1 MLFHRELGISDWEL
15 LLMPGQSAGFS
26 GAKEITGRT
35 ARELTLALKNADFT
49 PGLVSCFYRFLRPK
63 ASPFHGAGKWRPPAH
78 EYGAVRYQARENT
91 DRDAIGA
98 STEAAMSG
106 EAVIK
111 SFTPSTCQSSKYRK
125 QHDSQPKE
133 AGNKSKRCKQTMP
146 IPRQQTHQKHRHH
159 QTGPNWPNAFTP
171 GRAVRIGRPP
181 KNHA

>member
-1 MLFHRELGISDWEL
+1 MQISRPDLFPASTD
-15 LLMPGQSAGFS
+15 FC
-26 GAKEITGRT
+26 
-35 ARELTLALKNADFT
+35 ARK
-49 PGLVSCFYRFLRPK
+49 
-63 ASPFHGAGKWRPPAH
+63 
-78 EYGAVRYQARENT
+78 QARFTELENGGHRLT
-91 DRDAIGA
+91 NMAPCGTKRVKIQTEAIGA